1 MIFQLALS
9 IGLPLAMGFALICIL
24 WPQSRPT
31 RSDLVLKLSL
41 SVGVGFGLLSCVYF
55 LQLSFSKH
63 SREYLFAE
71 VIALFITLVAVLAYR
86 IIRRKGS
93 TASMPRQEPE
103 TKTKL
108 SKAIR
113 IAFFVALPSS
123 ITAFIFYALKR
134 PHGDWDAWAVFNM
147 KARFLFRAGDHW
159 RDFYSDPLQWS
170 GPDYPLL
177 LSSSIAACWTIV
189 NRETL
194 IVPAAI
200 AMLFTFAS
208 VGIVV
213 SSISTLRGKT
223 QGYLAGL
230 VLLCTPY
237 FIIHGANQYAD
248 IPVAFFYLST
258 IVLLTLQDEIWEKD
272 KGILILAGLI
282 AGLTAWT
289 KNEGI
294 LFIILVIAVRFVVT
308 FRRQYI
314 KSYLR
319 QLLYFGAGLAPVL
332 LIIFYFKITVAAQNG
347 YLAPLEES
355 SLMSRILDVSR
366 YQTIGDYLIKKGLVF
381 GNWAVAII
389 PLLAF
394 YLLLLGVRLD
404 EKRKRNVMASI
415 SILTLMFLGFLAIYV
430 ISSRDVDWLIVT
442 SLDRLISQLWPSIIF
457 IFFLTVKTP
466 EEALVKEDVMPA
478 QALEPT
484 VSKDYV

>member
-1 MIFQLALS
+1 MIFQLVLS
-9 IGLPLAMGFALICIL
+9 IVLPLAIGFVLICIL

-31 RSDLVLKLSL
+31 RSDFVLKLSL
-41 SVGVGFGLLSCVYF
+41 SVGVGFGLLSCIYF
-55 LQLSFSKH
+55 LQLSFFKH

-71 VIALFITLVAVLAYR
+71 VIAFLILLVAVLAYR
-86 IIRRKGS
+86 IVRHKGS
-93 TASMPRQEPE
+93 PATMPQQEPG

-108 SKAIR
+108 SSAIP
-113 IAFFVALPSS
+113 IAFFIALPSAMV
-123 ITAFIFYALKR
+123 AFIFYALKR

-159 RDFYSDPLQWS
+159 RDFYSDPLQWA

-177 LSSSIAACWTIV
+177 LSSAIAGCWTIV
-189 NRETL
+189 NQETL
-194 IVPAAI
+194 IIPATLAI
-200 AMLFTFAS
+200 LFTFAS
-208 VGIVV
+208 VGIVF
-213 SSISTLRGKT
+213 SSISILRGKT

-230 VLLCTPY
+230 ILLCTPY

-258 IVLLTLQDEIWEKD
+258 IVLLTLQDEVWEKE
-272 KGILILAGLI
+272 KGLLILAGLM

-294 LFIILVIAVRFVVT
+294 LFIILVIAARFAVT
-308 FRRQYI
+308 FRKQAV
-314 KSYLR
+314 KFYLR
-319 QLLYFGAGLAPVL
+319 QLLFFAAGLVPIL
-332 LIIFYFKITVAAQNG
+332 LIIFYFKVTVAAQNG

-355 SLMSRILDVSR
+355 NLMSRILDISR
-366 YQTIGDYLIKKGLVF
+366 YQTIGDYLIKKGLIF

-394 YLLLLGVRLD
+394 YLLLLGARLD
-404 EKRKRNVMASI
+404 ERRKRNVMASL
-415 SILTLMFLGFLAIYV
+415 SILGLMFLGFLAIYV

-466 EEALVKEDVMPA
+466 EEALMKEDVMSA
-478 QALEPT
+478 QA
-484 VSKDYV
+484 